1 VVELLD
7 MDNDLALYVQ
17 RLESMAFFSGYPLI
31 YAIVLVVAG
40 QLKETTTFINKLV
53 VLLPVAYAFIGLLF
67 LGFVLKSFYIDYSLK
82 NIGAEYQFSYIRLW
96 GLLGVLFWISAFRK
110 KAIFSLLH
118 SLVFFSFVLRDL
130 FFQITSNFN
139 AEGIK
144 NDMKV
149 YTGSL
154 LLNASVISGIIVIHF
169 ISIKIRARKRISIDS
184 SPK

>member
-1 VVELLD
+1 
-7 MDNDLALYVQ
+7 
-17 RLESMAFFSGYPLI
+17 
-31 YAIVLVVAG
+31 
-40 QLKETTTFINKLV
+40 
-53 VLLPVAYAFIGLLF
+53 
-67 LGFVLKSFYIDYSLK
+67 
-82 NIGAEYQFSYIRLW
+82 
-96 GLLGVLFWISAFRK
+96 
-110 KAIFSLLH
+110 
-118 SLVFFSFVLRDL
+118 VLRDL